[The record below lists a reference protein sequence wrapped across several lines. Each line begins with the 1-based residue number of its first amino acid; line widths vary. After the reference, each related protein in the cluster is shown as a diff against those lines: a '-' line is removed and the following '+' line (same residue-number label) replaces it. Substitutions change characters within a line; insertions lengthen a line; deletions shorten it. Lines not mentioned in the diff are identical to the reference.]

1 MDCKIEAHWQRQRIG
16 LAPYKNILTESD
28 HYDVLALVALGP
40 NFIHFINAED
50 VNTKSYKIKP
60 ENFHAGVA
68 GDTWRTIANA
78 L

>member
-1 MDCKIEAHWQRQRIG
+1 MGRHKE
-16 LAPYKNILTESD
+16 ILIPKG
-28 HYDVLALVALGP
+28 HYNVLALVALGSDL
-40 NFIHFINAED
+40 IRFINAED
-50 VNTKSYKIKP
+50 VNTKSYRIKP